1 MMDASTKP
9 TLWYGLTGIAF
20 VEWVPLAALS
30 AFWLVAVMV
39 QSINGNSPGSGD
51 WRMPYLFVVCTAAVL
66 FAGVMFLRFR
76 HRERGAKRVAGPALA
91 VVLGMVFIGM
101 LAIVGD

>member
-1 MMDASTKP
+1 MDTSTKP

-30 AFWLVAVMV
+30 AFWLVAAVV
-39 QSINGNSPGSGD
+39 QTTVGVSPGAGD
-51 WRMPYLFVVCTAAVL
+51 WRMPYLTVVCTAVVL
-66 FAGVMFLRFR
+66 IAGVMLVRFR
-76 HRERGAKRVAGPALA
+76 QRERGAKRVAGPALA